1 MCFES
6 LAWATKQELP
16 AMQKIVLVMLADHE
30 NAETKLCFPSIET
43 LSKECG
49 MSERSVSNQIAK
61 LAAVGLIEITRFNHT
76 SNRYVLLKPDAPVAL
91 ADAPAALA
99 DAPAALA
106 DAPAAYKPVI
116 KPITKPINIIT
127 TTASKINGGDF
138 IAEHKPALTIADL
151 TIEQKECY
159 DWAANHKTYWY
170 TATTSIE
177 TFLDVLNKNT
187 QQGLAFQYAEHKKAR
202 ETWTVN
208 GLNSEKSFTNKTG
221 GNYETRNTFNQP
233 SRLSK
238 HDQQSQRFND
248 ARERAMA
255 EWRASNHIIDIN

>member
-1 MCFES
+1 MCVN
-6 LAWATKQELP
+6 AINWAFAQEIPSASKFL
-16 AMQKIVLVMLADHE
+16 LVALADYA
-30 NAETKLCFPSIET
+30 NPKTGLCFPSQET
-43 LSKECG
+43 LAKKCNMSK
-49 MSERSVSNQIAK
+49 RSVVSHIK
-61 LAAVGLIEITRFNHT
+61 FLKEKGLIEIRQLANRVNH
-76 SNRYVLLKPDAPVAL
+76 YVLKTETAGAKPAMDSANSAQENANFAPEPL
-91 ADAPAALA
+91 
-99 DAPAALA
+99 
-106 DAPAAYKPVI
+106 I
-116 KPITKPINIIT
+116 KPEIK
-127 TTASKINGGDF
+127 SKSFSSYPAG
-138 IAEHKPALTIADL
+138 AEKTDEVLTL
-151 TIEQKECY
+151 TPEQQEVF
-159 DWAANHKTYWY
+159 DWAATHTSKSGFSWC

-177 TFLDVLNKNT
+177 TFLHVFNFPNGKLK
-187 QQGLAFQYAEHKKAR
+187 AQYDAHKKAR